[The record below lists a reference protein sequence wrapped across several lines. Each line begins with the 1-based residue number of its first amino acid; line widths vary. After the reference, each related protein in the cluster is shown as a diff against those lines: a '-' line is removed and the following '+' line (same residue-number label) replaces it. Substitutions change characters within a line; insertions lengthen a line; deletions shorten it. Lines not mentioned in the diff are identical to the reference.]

1 MIHARNIGQS
11 AAAPSAEADP
21 AVSPLAASRTPLR
34 LGVVLNPGS
43 GANLKSPGVMR
54 RVLEAHPQIPF
65 REVSDPA
72 SVERALDELST
83 DDIDTLVVSGGDG
96 PVQAVLNTLLGC
108 KPFRTMPRLALL
120 HSGTTNMNAADA
132 GFGGRPERALA
143 GLIERA
149 GLGLAGFET
158 TQRHIMRIDRGA
170 GRRAIYGM
178 SFGAA
183 AIYQGVHYCRSKV
196 HTMGLRGEIG
206 PGIALLRFVVALA
219 RGEHGIAAPV
229 PMSMVID
236 GLKHPAADCGILH
249 VTTLDRLFLGMR
261 PFWGEES
268 APLRLTCVR
277 SHPRYLLR
285 ALPGLLR
292 GRRNRWITPE
302 NGYISHNA
310 QRLEFSFDDQFVV
323 DGEFFSTEPGYPLV
337 IADGGALDF
346 LTAHRR

>member
-1 MIHARNIGQS
+1 
-11 AAAPSAEADP
+11 
-21 AVSPLAASRTPLR
+21 
-34 LGVVLNPGS
+34 
-43 GANLKSPGVMR
+43 
-54 RVLEAHPQIPF
+54 
-65 REVSDPA
+65 
-72 SVERALDELST
+72 
-83 DDIDTLVVSGGDG
+83 
-96 PVQAVLNTLLGC
+96 
-108 KPFRTMPRLALL
+108 
-120 HSGTTNMNAADA
+120 
-132 GFGGRPERALA
+132 
-143 GLIERA
+143 
-149 GLGLAGFET
+149 
-158 TQRHIMRIDRGA
+158 MRIDRGA